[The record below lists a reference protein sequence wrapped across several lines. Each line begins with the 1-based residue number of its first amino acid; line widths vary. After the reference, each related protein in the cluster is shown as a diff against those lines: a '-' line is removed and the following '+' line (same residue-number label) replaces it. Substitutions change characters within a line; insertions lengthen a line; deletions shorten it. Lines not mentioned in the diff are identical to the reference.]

1 MDAGRS
7 GCSRRAGSWAVRRRP
22 PDADRKRFE
31 VLHDCGEVELVAGA
45 GEPPQPHSLEAMMG
59 LEVSKPHLDLLAL
72 VARSGELRRAHQGAG
87 KIASIFVDVA
97 RDLAREHVRT
107 TLRFE
112 WARVAVALGRE
123 VSQHVVI
130 ANAAGCLE
138 QLAGGADVDV

>member
-1 MDAGRS
+1 MVVGHSGWSRSAHGR
-7 GCSRRAGSWAVRRRP
+7 AVRRRP
-22 PDADRKRFE
+22 PDA
-31 VLHDCGEVELVAGA
+31 GT
-45 GEPPQPHSLEAMMG
+45 GEPPQPHPLEAVMG

-72 VARSGELRRAHQGAG
+72 VARSVELGGAHQCAG
-87 KIASIFVDVA
+87 KIASIFIDVA

-112 WARVAVALGRE
+112 WACVAVALGRQ

-138 QLAGGADVDV
+138 QLAGGADVDVALSIE